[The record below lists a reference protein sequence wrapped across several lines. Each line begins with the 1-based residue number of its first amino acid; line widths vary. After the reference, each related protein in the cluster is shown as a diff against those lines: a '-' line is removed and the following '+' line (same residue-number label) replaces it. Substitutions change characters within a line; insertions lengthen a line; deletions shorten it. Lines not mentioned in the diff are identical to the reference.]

1 MSSHNSFLIMCG
13 WCPVDDD
20 DDGGKWCVAGGA
32 IYCGHTD
39 THVSLFMIHHTSHD
53 INWYSLSPTHHIHHF
68 PQIQTQIHLI
78 CYIHHLS
85 PVSTH
90 TYTWHDTVV
99 GIWSVEIWSAS
110 VTHKHRIT
118 QYLYIITII
127 MLSWAGN
134 LTSHNNHNK
143 VTWYWHHYCNA
154 SVTH

>member
-1 MSSHNSFLIMCG
+1 MWSHNSFLIMCG

-39 THVSLFMIHHTSHD
+39 THVSLFMIHHTSH
-53 INWYSLSPTHHIHHF
+53 ITWHQLIQFVTNTSHSSLSSDTDPDTS
-68 PQIQTQIHLI
+68 HLL
-78 CYIHHLS
+78 HS
-85 PVSTH
+85 PSLSTH